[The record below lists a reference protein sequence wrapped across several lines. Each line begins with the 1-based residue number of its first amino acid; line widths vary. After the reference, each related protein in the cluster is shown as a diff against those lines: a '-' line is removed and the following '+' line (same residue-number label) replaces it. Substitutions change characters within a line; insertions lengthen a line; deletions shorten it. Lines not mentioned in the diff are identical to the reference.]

1 MGSGSSKIDNISRSF
16 NETLTENIKQTMIN
30 KSAEFGATMGATQ
43 RLSITDLNCDSINIS
58 DISQKIVMKYN
69 FSQIDK
75 MMDSTQLN
83 EMMTNAVQNTLDSET
98 SVKSEFA
105 ATGGGVDQDNI
116 NESINRNVNR
126 LVNSVDMNYFTA
138 VMADMDANQEFTLAR
153 YTSKRGCNF
162 ENISQD
168 IAMDVAASQLAEK
181 VTDELVAILRE
192 NENLSD
198 IKQKTSVASTGFFGD
213 MGRGIANITQSL
225 FSGIGGIVQTVT
237 QPAIVLG
244 ILLIVAILAWLI
256 SRAFTSGK
264 VADVNRPPPNAL
276 VPGQQPGQRPQAQ
289 AQAVG
294 APPAYTPPQAQQ
306 PNPLVP
312 GVAPQNLFANAVATL
327 NPIKQSPPT
336 AQGNVSAAVNPLAAP
351 SAFQAVTLQGAP
363 SAPPAAAVVP
373 PVNNAPAAN
382 APAANQPKAAA
393 TEQYMP
399 L

>member
-16 NETLTENIKQTMIN
+16 NETMTENIKQTMIN
-30 KSAEFGATMGATQ
+30 KSAEFGATMGAIQ
-43 RLSITDLNCDSINIS
+43 RLSITDIDCAGDINIS
-58 DISQKIVMKYN
+58 EIQQKVVMKYN

-126 LVNSVDMNYFTA
+126 LVNSVDMNYFTS
-138 VMADMDANQEFTLAR
+138 VMADMEANQDAVLGRFTSR
-153 YTSKRGCNF
+153 NGGDCNVN
-162 ENISQD
+162 NISQD

-264 VADVNRPPPNAL
+264 VADVNRPPPGQQ
-276 VPGQQPGQRPQAQ
+276 PGQQPGQRPQAQ
-289 AQAVG
+289 MGQSPFMAP
-294 APPAYTPPQAQQ
+294 PPAYTPPASQNPLTPGQAPQSMFGRVADTGLNAIQQKVAPVVAPAQQQPAQQ
-306 PNPLVP
+306 PTQQTAVPPPSLVTP
-312 GVAPQNLFANAVATL
+312 PIIPQ
-327 NPIKQSPPT
+327 
-336 AQGNVSAAVNPLAAP
+336 
-351 SAFQAVTLQGAP
+351 
-363 SAPPAAAVVP
+363 APPPP
-373 PVNNAPAAN
+373 PVNN

-393 TEQYMP
+393 TGQYLP